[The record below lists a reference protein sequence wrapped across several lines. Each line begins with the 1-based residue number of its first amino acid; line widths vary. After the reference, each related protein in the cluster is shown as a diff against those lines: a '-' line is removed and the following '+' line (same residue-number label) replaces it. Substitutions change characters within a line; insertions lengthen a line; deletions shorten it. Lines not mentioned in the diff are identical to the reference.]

1 MADMS
6 GSVDIADTYDDRT
19 SPETRTLLDFVRR
32 TQAADLPG
40 EVIHESA
47 RCLLDHVGL
56 AVAGATEPAARIVRA
71 QALML
76 GGQPQA
82 RALGSVDRLRL
93 TDAALANGIACHAL
107 DFDDTHVP
115 TILHPTTPL
124 YAAGTALA
132 EWRGSRGLD
141 LLAAHALG
149 YELSARV
156 SNALYPEHYDAGWH
170 MTGTTGVLAAAT
182 VAIRLL
188 ALGPRAATHCLGIA
202 ATQAAGHREN
212 FGTMTKPFHAGHAA
226 SAGVW
231 AGLLASGGFTAAPD
245 PLQGRRGMFA
255 VMSSASTPSDLVDGL
270 GQRWQIFD
278 NGVKPYACGVV
289 IHPAI
294 DAVRDLAARRGLTAD
309 QIRSIRLRVHPLVL
323 ELTGKTDPRTG
334 LEGKFSVTFACS
346 MGLLRGRATEE
357 EFSDAL
363 VVDPEVR
370 AVMSRIEVVADP
382 DVPHTQAGASAVTVD
397 GGSVDTW
404 VDDARGTP
412 GNRLSD
418 DELRDKFFGLADAAL
433 GHDQAERLADATFAL
448 ASTTS
453 ADAVAELLAL
463 TVPPQ

>member
-1 MADMS
+1 MENS
-6 GSVDIADTYDDRT
+6 EIYDDRT
-19 SPETRTLLDFVRR
+19 SAETRELLDFVRHAKSADVP
-32 TQAADLPG
+32 AAVLY
-40 EVIHESA
+40 EST
-47 RCLLDHVGL
+47 RCLLDHLGL
-56 AVAGATEPAARIVRA
+56 AIAGAAEPAARIVRE

-76 GGQPQA
+76 GGEPQA
-82 RALGSVDRLRL
+82 LALGTSDRLRI
-93 TDAALANGIACHAL
+93 TDAALVNGIACHAL

-132 EWRGSRGLD
+132 EWRGSGGVD

-149 YELSARV
+149 YELAARA

-170 MTGTTGVLAAAT
+170 MTGTTGALASAT

-188 ALGPRAATHCLGIA
+188 GLGALTATHCLSIA
-202 ATQAAGHREN
+202 ATQAAGHREQ

-226 SAGVW
+226 QAGVW
-231 AGLLASGGFTAAPD
+231 AGLLAAGGFTGAPD

-255 VMSSASTPSDLVDGL
+255 VMSSASTPADLVSGL
-270 GQRWQIFD
+270 GEKWQLFD

-294 DAVRDLAARRGLTAD
+294 DAVRDLSARHGLTAD
-309 QIRSIRLRVHPLVL
+309 TIRSIRLRVHPLVL

-346 MGLLRGRATEE
+346 VGLLRGRAGEA
-357 EFSDAL
+357 EFSDML
-363 VVDPEVR
+363 VVDPEIR
-370 AVMSRIEVVADP
+370 ALMERIEVVADP
-382 DVPHTQAGASAVTVD
+382 DVPHTQAGATAVTDD
-397 GGSVDTW
+397 GATIDTW

-418 DELRDKFFGLADAAL
+418 DELRDKFHGLADEVI
-433 GHDQAERLADATFAL
+433 GHDKAERLADATFAL
-448 ASTTS
+448 ASGG
-453 ADAVAELLAL
+453 AVDELLAL
-463 TVPPQ
+463 TVPGQ

>member
-1 MADMS
+1 MAFVVNNS
-6 GSVDIADTYDDRT
+6 ENYDDRT
-19 SPETRTLLDFVRR
+19 SPQTRTLLEFVRH
-32 TQAADLPG
+32 TASANVPA
-40 EVIHESA
+40 EVLHESA

-56 AVAGATEPAARIVRA
+56 AIAGAAEPAARIVRE

-76 GGQPQA
+76 GGEPQA
-82 RALGSVDRLRL
+82 RALGTTDRLRV

-132 EWRGSRGLD
+132 EWRGSPGVD

-170 MTGTTGVLAAAT
+170 MTGTTGALAAAA

-188 ALGPRAATHCLGIA
+188 ELGALPATHCLSIA
-202 ATQAAGHREN
+202 ATQAAGHREQ

-226 SAGVW
+226 QAGVW
-231 AGLLASGGFTAAPD
+231 AGLLAAGGFTGAPD

-255 VMSSASTPSDLVDGL
+255 VMSSASTAGDLVDGL
-270 GQRWQIFD
+270 GERWQIFD

-294 DAVRDLAARRGLTAD
+294 DAVRDLAVRRGLTVD
-309 QIRSIRLRVHPLVL
+309 QITSISLRVHPLVL

-346 MGLLRGRATEE
+346 VGLLRGRAGEG

-363 VVDPEVR
+363 VADPEVR
-370 AVMSRIEVVADP
+370 ALMARIEVLADP
-382 DVPHTQAGASAVTVD
+382 EVPHTQAGATAVTAD
-397 GGSVDTW
+397 GESVDTW

-418 DELRDKFFGLADAAL
+418 DDLREKFFVLTDEVIGHSRAEQLADS
-433 GHDQAERLADATFAL
+433 TFAL
-448 ASTTS
+448 ATGG
-453 ADAVAELLAL
+453 AIAEVLAL
-463 TVPPQ
+463 SVPGQ